1 VRECPPWLLGKVLA
15 SIRRRRAEMPVP
27 GLGKGAE
34 VAATRHARTQELL
47 ADVVR
52 KRAEIDAVVAEGRG
66 AGLEVFLVI
75 DSVRER
81 SSDAISSALTCA

>member
-1 VRECPPWLLGKVLA
+1 
-15 SIRRRRAEMPVP
+15 MPVP

-66 AGLEVFLVI
+66 AGLEVLLARAIFYRPGQFEAI
-75 DSVRER
+75 FGDRVREGEE
-81 SSDAISSALTCA
+81 